1 MFAHQALKTYLQ
13 ANKEALLKRKTTFPG
28 WYLFGRSQALA
39 DGWQPKLAVN
49 TLVRNVGD
57 FKLND
62 VTAGEGIYSG
72 LYIIAN
78 YDVSFDLIRR
88 IVASDTLVEYVKTL
102 RKYKSGGY
110 YTFNSKDLEQF
121 INYQTS
127 IIDGKECRVKQHVSY
142 SYPDLFQ

>member
-1 MFAHQALKTYLQ
+1 MLKG
-13 ANKEALLKRKTTFPG
+13 KTAYPG

-39 DGWQPKLAVN
+39 DVWQPKLAVN
-49 TLVRNVGD
+49 TLVRNAGD

-62 VTAGEGIYSG
+62 VAVGEGIYSG

-78 YDVSFDLIRR
+78 CDVSFDLIRR

-121 INYQTS
+121 INYQIS
-127 IIDGKECRVKQHVSY
+127 IIDGKENRLKQRVPY
-142 SYPDLFQ
+142 GYPDLFQ